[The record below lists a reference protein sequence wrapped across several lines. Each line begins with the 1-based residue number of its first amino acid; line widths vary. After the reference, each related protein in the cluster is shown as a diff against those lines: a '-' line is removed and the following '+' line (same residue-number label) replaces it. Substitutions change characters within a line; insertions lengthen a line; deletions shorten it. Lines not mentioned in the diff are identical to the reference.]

1 MKNARITLRFTLVIA
16 LLLLCIPS
24 SLFAYIDPGSGSYII
39 QVIIAALLGGAVAI
53 KVFWQRIKN
62 FFTSRFAKKPQEL
75 DNE

>member
-1 MKNARITLRFTLVIA
+1 MKNTGISIRFTLVIA

-24 SLFAYIDPGSGSYII
+24 GLFAYIDPGSGSYII
-39 QVIIAALLGGAVAI
+39 QVIIAAFLGGAVAI

-62 FFTSRFAKKPQEL
+62 FFASRFSKKPQEL